1 MRHCEECKDC
11 LAERVAKAVAPPL
24 GRPRPIVEGSGGR
37 CATHWRDEKK
47 RRKANAHEKRVQ
59 KVYGLGPGDY
69 GRLYEFQGGRCA
81 VCRVATGATKRLA
94 VDHDHVTGLV
104 RMLACG
110 PCNKIIGHFR
120 DDPDVLRNAA
130 WVLENPPAQ
139 ALNIR
144 AIHEEN
150 RI

>member
-1 MRHCEECKDC
+1 MTVKECRDC
-11 LAERVAKAVAPPL
+11 LAERVAKAVAPPP

-47 RRKANAHEKRVQ
+47 RRKGSAHEKRVQ

-69 GRLYEFQGGRCA
+69 DRLYELQGGRCA
-81 VCRVATGATKRLA
+81 ICKIATGATKRLA

-120 DDPDVLRNAA
+120 DDPNMLRNAA
-130 WVLENPPAQ
+130 WVLENPPARY
-139 ALNIR
+139 LNIR

-150 RI
+150 RGG